1 MRNLFAK
8 FSAVGGLEGWMIAK
22 LSFKQLSKER
32 ESVPKENSEAVILR
46 QRARYAIFE
55 AENADWQI
63 QMHVIKP
70 KEQKKEFASK
80 VEQKKFSGEELNVSK
95 EIARWQIAKKEILEF
110 VISVKDLNSI
120 HRTEHAVVP
129 GFLFVEKLWKEKKVA
144 EHIKEWKEFEV
155 IFSIPAYEEETITLL
170 QEEKTG
176 NIFAVTRRETEPILL
191 WECRKK

>member
-129 GFLFVEKLWKEKKVA
+129 GFLFV
-144 EHIKEWKEFEV
+144 
-155 IFSIPAYEEETITLL
+155 
-170 QEEKTG
+170 
-176 NIFAVTRRETEPILL
+176 
-191 WECRKK
+191 

>member
-8 FSAVGGLEGWMIAK
+8 FSAVGGFEGWMIAK

-32 ESVPKENSEAVILR
+32 EIVPKENSEAVILR

-55 AENADWQI
+55 AEDADWQI
-63 QMHVIKP
+63 QMHLIKP
-70 KEQKKEFASK
+70 KEQKKDTATKER
-80 VEQKKFSGEELNVSK
+80 EKKSLEELYRGK